1 MKISEYIFFHT
12 TKILFDL
19 CIKEVKLSLVFQ
31 IGKNNAFREYP
42 KDRSIH
48 SFFDDMAKTIP
59 DNIAVEFENKRITYR
74 ELKNLADRIASI
86 LVSLGINAG
95 KVAAVITER
104 SFNMIAAIL
113 AVLKSGAA
121 YLPIEPGIPDERKK
135 YYLKTA
141 EASVILSNADSK
153 KLFDLPNINIDKLPD
168 NSIPYIA
175 AVEVLVRPFLESEE
189 FLLAREI
196 LTGNENR
203 LACCRRVHDGVGVL
217 LVERI
222 NAVLFYHLRFLRF

>member
-31 IGKNNAFREYP
+31 IGKNNTFHDYP
-42 KDRSIH
+42 IDRSIH

-59 DNIAVEFENKRITYR
+59 DNIAVEFEDKRITYR
-74 ELKNLADRIASI
+74 ELNNLADRIASI
-86 LVSLGINAG
+86 LVSRGINAG

-141 EASVILSNADSK
+141 GASVILSNADSK

-175 AVEVLVRPFLESEE
+175 ASVPSENPAYII
-189 FLLAREI
+189 FTSGS
-196 LTGNENR
+196 TGSTKGVMVCHYSVVNR
-203 LACCRRVHDGVGVL
+203 LLWMKEQYMSLHL
-217 LVERI
+217 TPFW
-222 NAVLFYHLRFLRF
+222 VLFFRVFF